1 MVVLEP
7 DSNTADDLTEFQRQI
22 QKLLFDHAVN
32 TSRSWGASNKWIL
45 ELHDGRR
52 VVVPIEI
59 GTQRADFSRVLASD
73 KEF

>member
-45 ELHDGRR
+45 ELRDGRR

-59 GTQRADFSRVLASD
+59 GTQRADFSRVLVSD